1 MLTNNLIEKSESH
14 IVIGTSFIS
23 RFFLLLVFFLG
34 SSGSWGGS
42 SSSWCSWSGSGSN
55 AGDQFLDINTFQCL
69 GEQAWPVWF
78 DLNVS
83 GFQNCGNFFT
93 LQETIELLISISL
106 TSSKTSELFLTITS
120 TIKNLFAVHYFI
132 LKVNI
137 FTIY

>member
-14 IVIGTSFIS
+14 IVIGSFIS
-23 RFFLLLVFFLG
+23 RFFLFLLFFLG
-34 SSGSWGGS
+34 SSGSWGS
-42 SSSWCSWSGSGSN
+42 SSGWSGSWTCSGSGSN

-93 LQETIELLISISL
+93 LQQIKHLLISIHT
-106 TSSKTSELFLTITS
+106 TSSKTSEIISKNNLNYVGFIRSSLFHID
-120 TIKNLFAVHYFI
+120 N
-132 LKVNI
+132 
-137 FTIY
+137 